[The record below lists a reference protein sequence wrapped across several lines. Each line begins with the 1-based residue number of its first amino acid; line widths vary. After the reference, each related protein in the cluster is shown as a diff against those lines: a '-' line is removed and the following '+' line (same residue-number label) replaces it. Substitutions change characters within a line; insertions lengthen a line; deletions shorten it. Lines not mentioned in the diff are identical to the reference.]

1 MYEITRKNRIKEPLR
16 LRNEDGTLAHTINV
30 DLNVDS
36 IAARAIKAYEMLGMA
51 QNALQKAPN
60 SPEALDAYG
69 NAVIALFNVIFGE
82 EDAGKIVA
90 FYENNWTEMLLDIF
104 PFINN
109 EIMHRIQAASAA
121 RKAQLLE
128 AARLSKQGNR
138 AQRRKRRM

>member
-1 MYEITRKNRIKEPLR
+1 MYQITRKNRIKEELQ
-16 LRNEDGTLAHTINV
+16 LCHADGTVALSVDV
-30 DLNVDS
+30 DLNVDA
-36 IAARAIKAYEMLGMA
+36 IAARVNKAYEMLGMA

-69 NAVIALFNVIFGE
+69 TAAIAVCNVIFGE
-82 EDAGKIVA
+82 DDAGTIVA
-90 FYENNWTEMLLDIF
+90 FYENNWTEMLLGIF

-109 EIMHRIQAASAA
+109 EIMPKIQAASAD

-138 AQRRKRRM
+138 AQRRKWRM